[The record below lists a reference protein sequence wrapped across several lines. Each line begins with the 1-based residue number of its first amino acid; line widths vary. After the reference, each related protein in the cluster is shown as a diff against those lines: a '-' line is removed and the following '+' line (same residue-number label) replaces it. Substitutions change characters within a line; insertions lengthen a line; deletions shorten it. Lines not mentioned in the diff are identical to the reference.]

1 MQVSERKIHQ
11 LGILLVCAVACL
23 YYLPVLFTRG
33 MFFDGLTYATI
44 SRNLA
49 MGKGSWWCPFYTE
62 TLAPQFYGHPP
73 LVFWIQS
80 QFFRLLGDHYYT
92 EKIYSTITFVLSAWL
107 ITRIWKLFYKEAAW
121 LPVLLWLTFQVVK
134 WCYANNFQENTMTI
148 FCLLAAW
155 CYLYALVVNR
165 HFLFLSFA
173 AGAMV
178 LGATLCKGPVG
189 LYPLAIPFI
198 WFVVNGKSS
207 LWPAAKAIGFSVLFL
222 LLGYAALWQL
232 PEAREALLKFL
243 EIQLVPSLNG
253 RFATGGSRLY
263 ILGQLLIQL
272 LPVIGL
278 LLITVY
284 LRRNKDRQTPL
295 HVLLFLLIA
304 LSAALPIM
312 VSTKQMAIYLLPAMS
327 FFALAAAAFIAPS
340 LSELQRLPARVFT
353 AAFVICYIGIATG
366 FVAGLLRIG
375 VPSRDYKIINALQ
388 ELDADLPKSTIVK
401 VSPELWENWA
411 LQAYL
416 YRFYFIS
423 VNVDNANAYY
433 LGPKESAPAGFIP
446 VNTKGEWCLYKRP

>member
-1 MQVSERKIHQ
+1 MLVSERKIHQ
-11 LGILLVCAVACL
+11 LGILLVCVLACA
-23 YYLPVLFTRG
+23 YYLPFLFSKG

-49 MGKGSWWCPFYTE
+49 MGKGSWWRPFYTE
-62 TLAPQFYGHPP
+62 TLAPEFYGHPP

-92 EKIYSTITFVLSAWL
+92 EKIYSILTFVISAWL

-155 CYLYALVVNR
+155 SYLHCLVYNRLHGVMSAVAALMI
-165 HFLFLSFA
+165 FA
-173 AGAMV
+173 
-178 LGATLCKGPVG
+178 ATLCKGPVG
-189 LYPLAIPFI
+189 LYPLAIPFL
-198 WFVVNGKSS
+198 WFVVNGKSA
-207 LWPAAKAIGFSVLFL
+207 LWPAVKAIGFSLLLLFL
-222 LLGYAALWQL
+222 AYVAIWQL

-253 RFATGGSRLY
+253 QLATGGNRLY

-272 LPVIGL
+272 LPLIGL
-278 LLITVY
+278 VLIIMY
-284 LRRNKDRQTPL
+284 LRRDKDRQMPPN
-295 HVLLFLLIA
+295 VLLFLLIA
-304 LSAALPIM
+304 LSAALPII
-312 VSTKQMAIYLLPAMS
+312 VSTKQMSIYLLPAMP
-327 FFALAAAAFIAPS
+327 FFALAGATFIAPS
-340 LSELQRLPARVFT
+340 LSELQRLPRRAFT

-366 FVAGLLRIG
+366 FIAGVVRIG

-388 ELDADLPKSTIVK
+388 ELDADLPKNTIVM

-416 YRFYFIS
+416 YRFYFVS